1 MWHCTARK
9 KKKERKGPGEGCL
22 AGISLVYI
30 LIKNRLR
37 GIVRKLRLIH
47 SRQVFSNRLSGFNK
61 FFYRRAFLHFY
72 TGRREGGFEVIGR
85 ECIISLPLMES
96 GEI

>member
-1 MWHCTARK
+1 MALHGEK
-9 KKKERKGPGEGCL
+9 KKGGVLSVERVVIG
-22 AGISLVYI
+22 SLGI

-37 GIVRKLRLIH
+37 GIVHKLRLIH
-47 SRQVFSNRLSGFNK
+47 SVQVFVPLVGRAGISGFNK
-61 FFYRRAFLHFY
+61 FFYRRVFLHFY
-72 TGRREGGFEVIGR
+72 TGFEMIGR